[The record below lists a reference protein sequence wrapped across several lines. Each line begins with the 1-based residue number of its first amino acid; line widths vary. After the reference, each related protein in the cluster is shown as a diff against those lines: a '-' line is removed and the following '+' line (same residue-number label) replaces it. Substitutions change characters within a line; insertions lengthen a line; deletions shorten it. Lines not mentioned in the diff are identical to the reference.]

1 MKIKYGAIVVDGRG
15 KLGGHVA
22 SKNRGGNYLRTK
34 VTPVNPQTAA
44 QTNVRAIFGGLASGW
59 SALTEAQ
66 RDSFNGRVQE
76 YAKTDIFGDLKAPSG
91 KALYQRL
98 NQNLALT
105 GQAAITT
112 CPAAGYTPFAEDF
125 EVNGDVSS
133 STLEIEFQNDLTGY
147 VLMVFATAPVSQGTN
162 YVKNRLRMIT
172 AVGGTNAAPITI
184 FNVYQQA
191 FGTPAVGDKI
201 FIGVKVVNDG
211 GGASPLQTVVANIV
225 A

>member
-1 MKIKYGAIVVDGRG
+1 MKIKFGAIVVEGRG

-44 QTNVRAIFGGLASGW
+44 QTNVRSIFGGLASNW
-59 SALTEAQ
+59 SSLTEAQ
-66 RDSFNGRVQE
+66 RDSFNGRVAE

-112 CPAAGYTPFAEDF
+112 CPAAGYTPFAEGLV
-125 EVNGDVSS
+125 VNGDVSS
-133 STLEIEFQNDLTGY
+133 STLAVEFDNDLTGY

-184 FNVYQQA
+184 FNVYQQM
-191 FGTPAVGDKI
+191 FGTPAVGNKI

-211 GGASPLQTVVANIV
+211 GGASPLQTVIANIV